1 MDKLSLKNITLIVFL
16 AEILILVV
24 GMVERLFNENRSTF
38 LFDYI
43 SILFYSFFAVG
54 IFLLMLNIISIFSKK
69 NESILPIVISVIIIL
84 LPFIVVALMLVHN

>member
-24 GMVERLFNENRSTF
+24 GMVERLFNENRSTS

-43 SILFYSFFAVG
+43 SILFYSFFGVG
-54 IFLLMLNIISIFSKK
+54 VFLLILNVISIFSKK